1 MTLVYGYGDIIGI
14 TEATGVR
21 CITEGQLRQI
31 IEANTP
37 TLDPDEVLVPL

>member
-37 TLDPDEVLVPL
+37 HAGPG